1 MIMSPR
7 SITVYKAYQL
17 STHKTLGFFT
27 GEEDS
32 VSTFCSLKFRVEED
46 DIALERIPVKQV
58 TKSELI
64 CFREVLG
71 QIRSYTERI
80 KQLEEEA
87 DEAGI
92 KEDIVEAICKE
103 DIVLITES
111 SNTVSPR

>member
-87 DEAGI
+87 DEAGM

-103 DIVLITES
+103 DIGIVTES
-111 SNTVSPR
+111 SKSVSPR